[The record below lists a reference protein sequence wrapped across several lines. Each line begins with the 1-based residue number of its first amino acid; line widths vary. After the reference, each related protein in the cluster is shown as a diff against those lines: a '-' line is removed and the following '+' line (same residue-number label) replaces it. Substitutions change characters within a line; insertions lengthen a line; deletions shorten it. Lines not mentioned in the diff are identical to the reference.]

1 MSADEDIMRAVFS
14 RQYGTPEN
22 LEVGD
27 FPKPVVGPGEVLI
40 AVKAAGV
47 AFHDGLQLAGKHQI
61 KHDMPYVPGM
71 EIAGTVAAL
80 GEGVD
85 GPAIGTPVMALNQG
99 GGWGEFAKVQDSQVW
114 PIPESVEFPAAAA
127 LCMAYT
133 TAHCGIHW
141 EGGVAPGDTVLIT
154 GATGAVGLAAVEC
167 AKALGAHVIA
177 VASSDERLA
186 IATEHGADEGINYT
200 AVSLKEAIKDLTSGE
215 GVNVAFDPVMG
226 SLFPDVLSSLA
237 WGGRHVII
245 GFAGGEIPK
254 IPSNRLLIKNRRALG
269 MVMSYYRYRQPH
281 LMQQTVDTLLDWY
294 QSGKIRPRIAEIGPL
309 EKAPDFLT
317 SIMERK
323 LIGRAILTP

>member
-1 MSADEDIMRAVFS
+1 MRAVFS
-14 RQYGTPEN
+14 RRYGTPDN
-22 LEVGD
+22 LEIGE
-27 FPKPVVGPGEVLI
+27 FPKPVVGPGELLI

-80 GEGVD
+80 GEGVE
-85 GPAIGTPVMALNQG
+85 GPKVGTPVISINEG
-99 GGWGEFAKVQDSQVW
+99 GGWGEFALVKESQVW
-114 PIPESVEFPAAAA
+114 PIPADVDFKAAAA
-127 LCMAYT
+127 LGMAYT

-141 EGGVAPGDTVLIT
+141 EGQVTAGDTVLIT

-167 AKALGAHVIA
+167 AKALGARVIA
-177 VASSDERLA
+177 VASSEERLA
-186 IATEHGADEGINYT
+186 IATEHGADEGINYIT
-200 AVSLKEAIKDLTSGE
+200 CSLKEAVKELTNGE

-237 WGGRHVII
+237 WGARHVII

-254 IPSNRLLIKNRRALG
+254 IPSNRLLVKNRRALG

-294 QSGKIRPRIAEIGPL
+294 QSGKIHPRIAVDGPL
-309 EKAPDFLT
+309 EKAPEYLNL
-317 SIMERK
+317 IMDRK
-323 LIGRAILTP
+323 LIGRAILV